1 MKKVLMVVAV
11 AGFMASC
18 NNAADTE
25 ARLKDSL
32 DSIGKLQKESVENAA
47 DTAKKN
53 IEETIDAKKDMVDS
67 MNKGTDTT
75 NKMRN

>member
-1 MKKVLMVVAV
+1 MKKVLMVIAI

-25 ARLKDSL
+25 ARTKDSL

-53 IEETIDAKKDMVDS
+53 IDSTTEAQKNRVDS
-67 MNKGTDTT
+67 MNKGVDTT
-75 NKMRN
+75 KH

>member
-1 MKKVLMVVAV
+1 MKKVLMVIAI

-25 ARLKDSL
+25 ARTKDSL

-53 IEETIDAKKDMVDS
+53 IDSTTEAQKNMVDS
-67 MNKGTDTT
+67 MNKGVDTT
-75 NKMRN
+75 KH